1 MVQINW
7 QNVTGT
13 QETEP
18 QAVDKTSSP
27 SCIYLRKDITKV
39 ETTSGTQTVTMWS
52 YKEAALTAEEYE
64 EYEQELAELESPAIE
79 ALRQENTQLMDSIA
93 DIYEQLAAQKEATTA
108 VQAAIADVYE
118 AVAAK

>member
-1 MVQINW
+1 
-7 QNVTGT
+7 
-13 QETEP
+13 
-18 QAVDKTSSP
+18 
-27 SCIYLRKDITKV
+27 
-39 ETTSGTQTVTMWS
+39 MWS
-52 YKEAALTAEEYE
+52 YKEAVLTPEEYE
-64 EYEQELAELESPAIE
+64 EHEQELAELESPAIE